1 MDSLF
6 SKMVKSGKITYFLDV
21 KEAKNNTKYLTVT
34 ASQPSREEPKKFT
47 KSSINVFSNSAE
59 EFVGAVKQAKEEL
72 SSAQTFSKT
81 VKSGKMTYFVDTK
94 DAKNNTKY
102 VVVTATQPSKEDP
115 KKFTRKRINIFDNA
129 ANDFLGALQEAMDH
143 MK

>member
-47 KSSINVFSNSAE
+47 KNSINVFSNSAE

-72 SSAQTFSKT
+72 ASPQTFSKT

-94 DAKNNTKY
+94 EAKNNTKY
-102 VVVTATQPSKEDP
+102 VTVTATQPSKDDP
-115 KKFTRKRINIFDNA
+115 KKFTRKRINIFDSA
-129 ANDFLGALQEAMDH
+129 ANDFLGALQEAVTH

>member
-1 MDSLF
+1 MDPLF

-34 ASQPSREEPKKFT
+34 ASQPSKEEPKKFT
-47 KSSINVFSNSAE
+47 KNSINVFSNSAE
-59 EFVGAVKQAKEEL
+59 EFIGAVKQAKEEL

-94 DAKNNTKY
+94 EAKNNTKY
-102 VVVTATQPSKEDP
+102 VTVTASQPSKEDP

-129 ANDFLGALQEAMDH
+129 ANDFVGALQEAMDH

>member
-1 MDSLF
+1 MDALF

-59 EFVGAVKQAKEEL
+59 EFIDAVKQAKEGL
-72 SSAQTFSKT
+72 TSADTFSKV
-81 VKSGKMTYFVDTK
+81 VKSGRMTYFVDTK

-102 VVVTATQPSKEDP
+102 VVVTASQPSKDDP
-115 KKFTRKRINIFDNA
+115 KKYTRKRINIFDNA
-129 ANDFLGALQEAMDH
+129 ASDFVGALQEAMSH